1 MGITFREEIVQ
12 HRAGMI
18 NKGRDFD
25 LVGSSQLET
34 ADAKAGLFV
43 AVSDDGK
50 VALPTTE
57 AEVTAGQ
64 GGFLIYM
71 PDRRANADGF
81 EWQVDDYVQY
91 LRNGYIVVITEEA
104 VSAGDPVYVR
114 FADGAGGT
122 QEGACRN
129 DADTASAGLL
139 PRAFFVR
146 DADAGLALVDFN
158 K

>member
-1 MGITFREEIVQ
+1 MGISFREEIQ
-12 HRAGMI
+12 QYRAGMI

-25 LVGSSQLET
+25 IVGSSQLET

-43 AVSDDGK
+43 AVSGDGK

-57 AEVTAGQ
+57 AEVTAGN

-91 LRNGYIVVITEEA
+91 LRNGYIVAITEEA

-114 FADGAGGT
+114 FDTGT
-122 QEGACRN
+122 GSQKGACRN
-129 DADTASAGLL
+129 DADTATCGLL
-139 PRAFFVR
+139 PRAYFVR
-146 DADAGLALVDFN
+146 DATSGLALVDYY